1 MLKFYLG
8 IALMCVA
15 YAIMAVFFSEH
26 AAILITILLGIALI
40 FVIIAFLTRGS
51 KWRW

>member
-15 YAIMAVFFSEH
+15 YATMAIFFSEH
-26 AAILITILLGIALI
+26 AAILITILLGIALV
-40 FVIIAFLTRGS
+40 FVLIAISTRGS